1 MSYSAVSAFHG
12 ASYSLEGS
20 QILKSSLDA
29 HTGLNL
35 DASILHDSF
44 FMLG

>member
-12 ASYSLEGS
+12 ASCNLEEF

-29 HTGLNL
+29 HTGSNL
-35 DASILHDSF
+35 GASILHDSF